1 MKKNSIEEIDRL
13 GKLLEKGLITEEE
26 FKSLKNKTLKSSSD
40 KGSPFKNGDFE
51 YYFSDFIVSQLL
63 FYLLSW
69 QGFGLLKNIKKW
81 RKHYRHKKDMLTLME
96 SYLISLNSLK
106 SDIEKSDL
114 LKEEDLVSV
123 CNIVIKEL
131 ENQLATEIKNTGH
144 LKKFEDEITDILLEA
159 EDYLAEDYL
168 EADVLEEYSVAWG
181 RKYNLKKGDLSV
193 VWSFFVDKYNFPE
206 EMKEYF

>member
-51 YYFSDFIVSQLL
+51 YYFSDFIVNQLL

-81 RKHYRHKKDMLTLME
+81 RKHYRHKKDMLTLIE

-114 LKEEDLVSV
+114 LNEEDLVSV

>member
-1 MKKNSIEEIDRL
+1 
-13 GKLLEKGLITEEE
+13 
-26 FKSLKNKTLKSSSD
+26 
-40 KGSPFKNGDFE
+40 
-51 YYFSDFIVSQLL
+51 
-63 FYLLSW
+63 
-69 QGFGLLKNIKKW
+69 
-81 RKHYRHKKDMLTLME
+81 MLTLIE

-114 LKEEDLVSV
+114 LNEEDLVSV
-123 CNIVIKEL
+123 WNIVIKEL

-159 EDYLAEDYL
+159 EDYL

-181 RKYNLKKGDLSV
+181 RKYNLKKGDLSF